1 MRTDLLSRPW
11 LLYAA
16 DDDAGSG
23 AGDAGGTDDQ
33 SREDGDRSPGG
44 GDTGPQT
51 DAEKAALKAEAQKL
65 RQRLRAAEA
74 ERDKLAEGTKT
85 EQEKLADRAQK
96 AEERAQALEARLRD
110 KALRAAIADK
120 RSEVGIV
127 ASPTTVARLLDRDAL
142 EWDDDGEP
150 TDKTLT
156 AALRALAKSDPILVR
171 AGSSDGGSGGRRQN
185 NGADM
190 NALIRGAAG
199 RAA

>member
-33 SREDGDRSPGG
+33 SQEDGDGSPGG
-44 GDTGPQT
+44 GDTGSHT

-65 RQRLRAAEA
+65 RQRLRATEQ
-74 ERDKLAEGTKT
+74 ERDKLAEGQKT
-85 EQEKLADRAQK
+85 EQEKLADRAAK
-96 AEERAQALEARLRD
+96 AEERAQLLESRLQE
-110 KALRAAIADK
+110 KALRSAIADK
-120 RSEVGIV
+120 RTEVGIV
-127 ASPTTVARLLDRDAL
+127 ASTATVARLLDRDQI

-150 TDKTLT
+150 TDKSLT

-171 AGSSDGGSGGRRQN
+171 AGSSDGGEGGRRQKN
-185 NGADM
+185 TSDM
-190 NALIRGAAG
+190 NALIRGAVG